1 MFSKSANSIFKILPH
16 FFRDDFENL
25 TIENLTIE
33 NLTIENLTIENLT
46 IENYVPKH
54 EISLL

>member
-1 MFSKSANSIFKILPH
+1 MFSKSANSIFKILPN

-33 NLTIENLTIENLT
+33 NLTIENLTIEN
-46 IENYVPKH
+46 YVPKH
-54 EISLL
+54 QISLL

>member
-1 MFSKSANSIFKILPH
+1 MFSKSANSIFKILPN

-25 TIENLTIE
+25 TIENLA
-33 NLTIENLTIENLT
+33 IENLT

-54 EISLL
+54 QISLL